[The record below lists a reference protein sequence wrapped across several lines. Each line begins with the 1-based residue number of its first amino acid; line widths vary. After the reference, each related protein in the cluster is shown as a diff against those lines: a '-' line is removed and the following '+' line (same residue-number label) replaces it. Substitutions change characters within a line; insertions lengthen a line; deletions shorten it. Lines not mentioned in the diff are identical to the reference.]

1 MTARNYGFS
10 FRHYLEIKTVK
21 YKIVLASATDKSIV
35 NDGNLI
41 MLDIKKTA
49 KSEKGGL

>member
-1 MTARNYGFS
+1 M
-10 FRHYLEIKTVK
+10 
-21 YKIVLASATDKSIV
+21 VLGSATDKSIV

-49 KSEKGGL
+49 KSEKGGLQIGFFYRLIGLWSNQST